1 MTKTIRIG
9 GASAFWG
16 DTDTA
21 AAQLLQGEGVDYLV
35 FDFLAEVTMSLMAGA
50 RLKNP
55 QAGFA
60 PDFVSTLKP
69 LLKDIAARGVKVV
82 ANAGGVNPL
91 ACRAALEAACQ
102 EAGVDLPVAVVLGD
116 DLMPQAEALRSAGVA
131 EMYSGAPMPKR
142 LVSMNAYLG
151 GRPIARAL
159 AEGARIVVTGRCV
172 DSALVLGPLMH
183 EFGWRDDD
191 YDRLA
196 AGSLCGHVLECGAQA
211 TGGNFTDWRDIAGY
225 ENIGFPIAECAAD
238 GSFVVTKPPGTGGM
252 VTPATVGEQMLYEIG
267 DPRAYLLPDVAADF
281 SAVTMTQIAGDRVKV
296 EGAKGRAPTA
306 TFKVSA
312 TYLDGFKSV
321 AGLLVAG
328 AGAAEKG
335 RKMADAIIARTRTRF
350 RQANL
355 GDYRAVE
362 INAVGAESLYGP
374 RANTGSREVVM
385 KIGAHHDE
393 KAALELFAR
402 EIAPFATGSVPGITG
417 FMRGRPKAEPLIRLF
432 SCLVPK
438 DRFKIEIRIGEK
450 SIPVEIPTKG
460 GYAPASAVAAPAA
473 KLPEGTRAEVPLVA
487 LAWAR
492 SGDKGD
498 SANIGV
504 IARKPEFA
512 AAIREQVTDG
522 AVKDWFAHLCKGK
535 VTRYEVPGV
544 NGFNFLL
551 EESLGGGGIS
561 SLRTDTQAKTYAQIL
576 LDMPIKVPTAWNVKS

>member
-1 MTKTIRIG
+1 MSKTVRIG

-21 AAQLLQGEGVDYLV
+21 AGQLMQGEGVDYLV
-35 FDFLAEVTMSLMAGA
+35 FDYLAEVTMSLMAGA

-55 QAGFA
+55 QLGYA
-60 PDFVSTLKP
+60 PDFVQTLKP
-69 LLKDIAARGVKVV
+69 LLKDIAARGTRVI

-91 ACRAALEAACQ
+91 ACRDALEAACR

-116 DLMPQAEALRSAGVA
+116 DLMPTVETLRAGGLK
-131 EMYSGAPMPKR
+131 EMFTGAPLPKR
-142 LVSMNAYLG
+142 LLSMNAYLG
-151 GRPIARAL
+151 GRPIAKAL
-159 AEGARIVVTGRCV
+159 DEGARIVVTGRCV
-172 DSALVLGPLMH
+172 DSAVVLGPLMH
-183 EFGWRDDD
+183 EFGWKDDD

-211 TGGNFTDWRDIAGY
+211 TGGNFTDWRDIESY
-225 ENIGFPIAECAAD
+225 ETIGFPIAECAAD

-252 VTPATVGEQMLYEIG
+252 VTPATVGEQMLYEVG

-281 SAVTMTQIAGDRVKV
+281 ADVRISQIGKDRVKV

-312 TYLDGFKSV
+312 THIDGFKSV

-328 AGAAEKG
+328 TGAAEKG
-335 RKMADAIIARTRTRF
+335 RKMAEAIVARTRARF
-350 RQANL
+350 RASNL

-374 RANTGSREVVM
+374 RARTDSREVVM

-393 KAALELFAR
+393 KAALEIFAR

-417 FMRGRPKAEPLIRLF
+417 FMRGRPKAEPMIRLF

-438 DRFKIEIRIGEK
+438 DAIKIEVRIGDK
-450 SIPVEIPTKG
+450 VFPVAVPTKG
-460 GYAPASAVAAPAA
+460 GYVPAPAPAPTPAA
-473 KLPEGTRAEVPLVA
+473 LPDGARVEVPLVA

-504 IARKPEFA
+504 MARRPEYA
-512 AAIREQVTDG
+512 AAIREQVTDA

-535 VTRYEVPGV
+535 VTRYDVPGV
-544 NGFNFLL
+544 SGFNFLL

-576 LDMPIKVPTAWNVKS
+576 LDMPIKVPTSWNVKA